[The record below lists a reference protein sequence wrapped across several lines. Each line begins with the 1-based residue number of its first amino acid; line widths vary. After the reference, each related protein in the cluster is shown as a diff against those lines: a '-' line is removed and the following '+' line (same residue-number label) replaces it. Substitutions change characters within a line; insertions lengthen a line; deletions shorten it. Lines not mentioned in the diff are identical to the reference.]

1 MAGIRIT
8 GMASGLPPNI
18 VDQIIDAERIPIK
31 NIEAS
36 KTKVENKVKL
46 VTDLETKVNDITK
59 NLNGLVG
66 RRGFTDKQFNSS
78 FPDIVGGSI
87 DPNVAVNGEW
97 NIEVLQL
104 AERPSAVSG
113 GMPDRDQTRLGV
125 GYLKFKTEEG
135 TKEIYINQETSTLDG
150 IAQVINESG
159 TGLKAA
165 VVNDRKDKDNPFK
178 IQISGMQSGTDNQI
192 DFPVVYLLDGER
204 DFYFEQ
210 KLPSKNAKYKIDGME
225 FESGTNELKDV
236 VPGVTLDLKRAAPGT
251 PIRMNVS
258 ENFDSISGKIKGFV
272 DAYNAALG
280 FVQAQNKLDTS
291 QKNPTLGP
299 LGGDGMLRSV
309 ENRLRSI
316 IQDPQFGVGGS
327 IVRVGELGIEFN
339 RNGTLNFSQDKF
351 NATVKKNPM
360 GVANFLQGDGFNTGF
375 ISSVKRNLDGLLN
388 QNFGAISSRKKSYN
402 DQIGQMN
409 KRIEDKERQMVRK
422 EESLRKKF
430 ADLEE
435 KMSKLN
441 SQGAA
446 AGMIP
451 GKIG

>member
-1 MAGIRIT
+1 MAGIRIS

-18 VDQIIDAERIPIK
+18 VDQIIEAERIPIK
-31 NIEAS
+31 NIEVS
-36 KTKVENKVKL
+36 KAKVENKVKL

-59 NLNGLVG
+59 NLTGLVG
-66 RRGFTDKQFNSS
+66 RRGFTDRQFTSS
-78 FPDIVGGSI
+78 FPDIVGGSL
-87 DPNVAVNGEW
+87 DPNLAVNGEW

-113 GMPDRDQTRLGV
+113 GMPDKDQTRLGV
-125 GYLKFKTEEG
+125 GYLKFKTDEG
-135 TKEIYINQETSTLDG
+135 TKEVYINQENSTLEG
-150 IAQVINESG
+150 IAKAINESG
-159 TGLKAA
+159 TGLKAS
-165 VVNDRKDKDNPFK
+165 VVNDRKDKDNPYK

-192 DFPVVYLLDGER
+192 DFPVVYLLDGDR
-204 DFYFEQ
+204 DFFFEQ

-225 FESGTNELKDV
+225 FESATNELKDII
-236 VPGVTLDLKRAAPGT
+236 PGVTLDLKRAAPGT
-251 PIRMNVS
+251 PIRMNVA
-258 ENFDSISGKIKGFV
+258 ENFESISGKFKAFV

-280 FVQAQNKLDTS
+280 FVQGQNKLDTS

-309 ENRLRSI
+309 EMRLRSI
-316 IQDPQFGVGGS
+316 IQDPQYGVGGS
-327 IVRVGELGIEFN
+327 ISRIGELGIEFN
-339 RNGTLNFSQDKF
+339 RNGTLNFSQEKF
-351 NATVKKNPM
+351 NAAVKRNPN

-375 ISSVKRNLDGLLN
+375 IATVKRNIDGLLN
-388 QNFGAISSRKKSYN
+388 QSFGAISSRKKSYN
-402 DQIGQMN
+402 DQINQMN